1 MIPIIR
7 HRVTAEFLR
16 GTPMATDIIK
26 DHPGMRI
33 GDSSSRIGNAST
45 LTINKMPIAGEEGR
59 GLTSSGG
66 R

>member
-16 GTPMATDIIK
+16 ATPMAANMVTDR
-26 DHPGMRI
+26 PGMRT
-33 GDSSSRIGNAST
+33 GDSRSRTDNAST